1 MNVIFLQDEKYP
13 VLLRELKD
21 APKQLYYK
29 GRWDETI
36 FENCLAV
43 VGSRQ
48 MTAYGRQ
55 VVEKIVGEAAA
66 AGLTIVSG
74 FMYGVDAAAHKAAL
88 KAGGRTIAVMPC
100 GIDLIH
106 PEHQQDLYVEIL
118 DNKGLVISEYQG
130 DAQPAYWTYPQR
142 NRIVAGLSRA
152 VLIVEAGEKSG
163 SLITAG
169 LAKKFGRKVFVV
181 PGPITS
187 QNSKGIMRLM
197 RQGAAPVADA
207 EDILKYYRKES
218 KSGPEAKII
227 RDRKDIRNVNRSEG
241 EILDILQR
249 EPMHID
255 DLARALARPA
265 SELGTILSLLE
276 LRGLIRR
283 EGPKYYPFN

>member
-227 RDRKDIRNVNRSEG
+227 RDRKGIRNVNRSEG

-283 EGPKYYPFN
+283 EGPKYYPI